1 MPLKKGLKQA
11 TVIDG
16 IYLNQEPIVDIF
28 QGIHCLSKNFL
39 AWRQV
44 SSSNFWANAQPI
56 IIIIEATSQQD
67 GIG

>member
-39 AWRQV
+39 A
-44 SSSNFWANAQPI
+44 
-56 IIIIEATSQQD
+56 
-67 GIG
+67 